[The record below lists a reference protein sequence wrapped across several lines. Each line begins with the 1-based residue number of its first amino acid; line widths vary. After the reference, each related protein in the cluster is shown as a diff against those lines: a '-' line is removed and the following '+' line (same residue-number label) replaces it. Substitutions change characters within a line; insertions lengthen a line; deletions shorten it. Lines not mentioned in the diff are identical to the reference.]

1 MSFLSIK
8 QIFRELFLM
17 PCHPMCDPASST
29 TISNVVPELSE
40 NKLFDLNSFDNEGT
54 KQSIL
59 SLLLKFPSISL
70 YKRGMTIGSPLWK
83 RGGRGDF
90 VKNFDSIGVVK

>member
-17 PCHPMCDPASST
+17 PCHPICASALSI
-29 TISNVVPELSE
+29 TISNVVPQLSK

-54 KQSIL
+54 KQNIL
-59 SLLLKFPSISL
+59 SLLLKSPSIPL
-70 YKRGMTIGSPLWK
+70 YKRGMTMGSPLWK

>member
-8 QIFRELFLM
+8 KIFKELFLRSCY
-17 PCHPMCDPASST
+17 PTCDSASST
-29 TISNVVPELSE
+29 TISNVVPQLSE
-40 NKLFDLNSFDNEGT
+40 NKLFELNSFDNEGT
-54 KQSIL
+54 KQNIL
-59 SLLLKFPSISL
+59 SLLLKSPSIPL
-70 YKRGMTIGSPLWK
+70 YKRGMTMGSPLWK

>member
-8 QIFRELFLM
+8 QIFQELFLRSCQ
-17 PCHPMCDPASST
+17 PIFNSALSI
-29 TISNVVPELSE
+29 TISNVVPQLSK

-59 SLLLKFPSISL
+59 SLLFKSPSIPL
-70 YKRGMTIGSPLWK
+70 YKRGMTMGSPLWK